1 MFISKRCGCATKVC
15 NCCCSPIQ
23 ISQISQNL
31 EILAVKSRLDLLF
44 LLSTK
49 PHCVCDLEKH
59 TSFSQTL
66 VSHHLSDLSK
76 AGLVQKKRKGKFV
89 EYSLSQKGK
98 KTLEALTL
106 MLGKGGE
113 LDGRKKR

>member
-1 MFISKRCGCATKVC
+1 MFISKRCGCRDKIY
-15 NCCCSPIQ
+15 NCCCSPTQ

-44 LLSTK
+44 LLSAK
-49 PHCVCDLEKH
+49 PHCVCDIEKH
-59 TSFSQTL
+59 TNFSQTL
-66 VSHHLSDLSK
+66 VSHHLSDLAK

-98 KTLEALTL
+98 KALEALTL
-106 MLGKGGE
+106 MVGKGGE
-113 LDGRKKR
+113 GGGRKKR